1 MPDKKLR
8 LIQPDIGSLELT
20 EELIRRRAYEFYE
33 ERGHEHGHDVEDW
46 LRAEAEVMGKTALAL
61 AAPPVE
67 ITRSAAA

>member
-20 EELIRRRAYEFYE
+20 EELMRKRAYEFYE

-46 LRAEAEVMGKTALAL
+46 LRAEAQVMGKKALDL
-61 AAPPVE
+61 ATPRVE